1 MGVLLGILAGLVDEK
16 ERMRP
21 SPAPLAFTFE
31 GRLGG

>member
-1 MGVLLGILAGLVDEK
+1 VLLGMLAGLADVK

-31 GRLGG
+31 GRL